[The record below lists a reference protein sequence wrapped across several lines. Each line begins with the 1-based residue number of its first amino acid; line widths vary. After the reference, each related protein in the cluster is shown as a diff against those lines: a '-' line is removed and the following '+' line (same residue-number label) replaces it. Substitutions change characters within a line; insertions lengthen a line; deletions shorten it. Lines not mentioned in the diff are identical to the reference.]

1 MTTARRKPLSD
12 EHSFLRRFLDNPK
25 RTGAVAP
32 SSPFLAREM
41 ARAVDPAAGLVVE
54 LGPGTGPVTKAL
66 IARGITRERLL
77 LVEFDPHFC
86 KLLAER
92 YGASRVVRG
101 DAYALA
107 ATLAGHTGAP
117 VAAVVSSLPLLNE
130 RPERRLRLLDEAFEL
145 MGPDGV
151 FVQFTYGLKSPI
163 PREALAGRY
172 VARSGAPILRNL
184 PPASVWTFRR
194 VGHGPAAGAK
204 VMRLKDQAERFGA
217 GFKARRKKTE
227 DMLGRQ
233 GDRVIEIWKRE
244 VASLRETEEKLG
256 RHSDRVIE
264 LLKREVASF
273 GRPRK
278 RDDR

>member
-1 MTTARRKPLSD
+1 LTSARRKPLSD
-12 EHSFLRRFLDNPK
+12 EHSFLRRFLDDPK

-41 ARAVDPAAGLVVE
+41 ARAVNPHTPGLVVE

-66 IARGITRERLL
+66 IARGVGRERLL
-77 LVEFDPHFC
+77 LVEYDAHFC

-101 DAYALA
+101 DAYALG
-107 ATLAGHTGAP
+107 ATLAGRLGGP

-130 RPERRLRLLDEAFEL
+130 RPERRLRLLDEAFAL

-151 FVQFTYGLKSPI
+151 FVQFTYGLKLPV

-194 VGHGPAAGAK
+194 AGREPAK
-204 VMRLKDQAERFGA
+204 VLRLKDHAERLGA
-217 GFKARRKKTE
+217 EIAARRKKTE
-227 DMLGRQ
+227 IMIGRQ
-233 GDRVIEIWKRE
+233 GDRVRELLKRE

-256 RHSDRVIE
+256 RQGDRMLE
-264 LLKREVASF
+264 MLKREVACF
-273 GRPRK
+273 GRPRR
-278 RDDR
+278 RDDP